1 VKYTRTK
8 SYDLTEGFF
17 LWFNKIF
24 SKDYLIRGP
33 VCAGRDFILNE
44 VLDKWQHKTP
54 TDMLIS
60 RLDGTALVVV
70 FARYDSNRGGS
81 QEDDRTGGNR
91 EKIT

>member
-1 VKYTRTK
+1 
-8 SYDLTEGFF
+8 
-17 LWFNKIF
+17 
-24 SKDYLIRGP
+24 
-33 VCAGRDFILNE
+33 
-44 VLDKWQHKTP
+44 
-54 TDMLIS
+54 MLIS